1 MIKGIYE
8 THINVENLETS
19 IEFYQNVLG
28 LEKCGY
34 NDERRIAFFWVG
46 KPQEYMLGLW
56 EKPKSEIVK
65 MHFAFRCD
73 KEDIL
78 NNSISFLKERN
89 LNPYNFLK
97 DNNEIPMVFSWMPAL
112 AIYFDDPDGH
122 CLEFI
127 SILEGQPKPE
137 LGIITFEEWER
148 ETKKINPP
156 RRTKI
161 KELAGR
167 VN

>member
-1 MIKGIYE
+1 M
-8 THINVENLETS
+8 
-19 IEFYQNVLG
+19 LG

-34 NDERRIAFFWVG
+34 DDERRIAFFWVG

-56 EKPKSEIVK
+56 EKPQSEIIK

-78 NNSISFLKERN
+78 NKSILFLKERN
-89 LNPYNFLK
+89 LKPYNFLK

-122 CLEFI
+122 CVEFI
-127 SILEGQPKPE
+127 SILEGEAKPE

-148 ETKKINPP
+148 QTQTNKL
-156 RRTKI
+156 
-161 KELAGR
+161 KE
-167 VN
+167 

>member
-73 KEDIL
+73 KDDIL

-89 LNPYNFLK
+89 LKPYNFLK
-97 DNNEIPMVFSWMPAL
+97 DNKEIPMVFSWMPAL

-137 LGIITFEEWER
+137 LGIITFDEWER
-148 ETKKINPP
+148 ETKIN
-156 RRTKI
+156 K
-161 KELAGR
+161 
-167 VN
+167 

>member
-8 THINVENLETS
+8 THINVENLEAS

-137 LGIITFEEWER
+137 LGIITFDEWER
-148 ETKKINPP
+148 ETK
-156 RRTKI
+156 I
-161 KELAGR
+161 KKQTE
-167 VN
+167 

>member
-89 LNPYNFLK
+89 L
-97 DNNEIPMVFSWMPAL
+97 
-112 AIYFDDPDGH
+112 
-122 CLEFI
+122 
-127 SILEGQPKPE
+127 
-137 LGIITFEEWER
+137 
-148 ETKKINPP
+148 
-156 RRTKI
+156 
-161 KELAGR
+161 
-167 VN
+167 

>member
-8 THINVENLETS
+8 THINVENLEAS

-46 KPQEYMLGLW
+46 KPQEYMLGIW

-89 LNPYNFLK
+89 LKPYNFLK
-97 DNNEIPMVFSWMPAL
+97 DNNETPMVFSWMPAL

-127 SILEGQPKPE
+127 SILEGQQKPE
-137 LGIITFEEWER
+137 LGIITFDEWER
-148 ETKKINPP
+148 ETKI
-156 RRTKI
+156 
-161 KELAGR
+161 
-167 VN
+167 

>member
-8 THINVENLETS
+8 THINVENLEAS

-78 NNSISFLKERN
+78 YNSISFLNDRN
-89 LNPYNFLK
+89 LKPYNFLK

-127 SILEGQPKPE
+127 SILEGEPKPE
-137 LGIITFEEWER
+137 LGIITYDEWER
-148 ETKKINPP
+148 QTKTNI
-156 RRTKI
+156 
-161 KELAGR
+161 
-167 VN
+167 

>member
-8 THINVENLETS
+8 THINVENLEAS

-89 LNPYNFLK
+89 LKPYNFLK
-97 DNNEIPMVFSWMPAL
+97 DNKEIPMVFSWMPAL

-127 SILEGQPKPE
+127 SIIEGQPKPE

-148 ETKKINPP
+148 D
-156 RRTKI
+156 TKI
-161 KELAGR
+161 
-167 VN
+167 

>member
-8 THINVENLETS
+8 THINVENLEAS

-46 KPQEYMLGLW
+46 KPQEYMLGIW

-137 LGIITFEEWER
+137 LGIITFDEWER
-148 ETKKINPP
+148 ETKI
-156 RRTKI
+156 
-161 KELAGR
+161 
-167 VN
+167 

>member
-1 MIKGIYE
+1 MIKGIFE

-46 KPQEYMLGLW
+46 KPKEYMLGLW

-78 NNSISFLKERN
+78 NKSIPFLKERN
-89 LNPYNFLK
+89 LKPYNFLN

-112 AIYFDDPDGH
+112 SIYFDDPDGH

-127 SILEGQPKPE
+127 SVLEGQPKTE
-137 LGIITFEEWER
+137 LGIITYEEWKK
-148 ETKKINPP
+148 ETEVDKQ
-156 RRTKI
+156 T
-161 KELAGR
+161 E
-167 VN
+167 

>member
-8 THINVENLETS
+8 THINVENLERS
-19 IEFYQNVLG
+19 IDFYKNVLG
-28 LEKCGY
+28 LEQCICP
-34 NDERRIAFFWVG
+34 DTRRIVFFWVG

-56 EKPKSEIVK
+56 EKPKEEIVK

-78 NNSISFLKERN
+78 NRSIDFLESKN
-89 LNPYNFLK
+89 IKPYNFLN
-97 DNNEIPMVFSWMPAL
+97 DGRRIPLVFAWMPAL

-127 SILEGQPKPE
+127 SILDGKPNRE
-137 LGIITFEEWER
+137 LGIITFEEW
-148 ETKKINPP
+148 TGYLDDKS
-156 RRTKI
+156 
-161 KELAGR
+161 
-167 VN
+167 VS

>member
-34 NDERRIAFFWVG
+34 NDDRRIAFFWVG

-89 LNPYNFLK
+89 LKPYNFLK
-97 DNNEIPMVFSWMPAL
+97 DNNEIPMVFSWML
-112 AIYFDDPDGH
+112 QAIYFDDPDGH

-137 LGIITFEEWER
+137 LGIITFDEWER
-148 ETKKINPP
+148 ETKINKQ
-156 RRTKI
+156 T
-161 KELAGR
+161 E
-167 VN
+167 

>member
-8 THINVENLETS
+8 THINVENLEAS

-89 LNPYNFLK
+89 LKPYNFLK

-127 SILEGQPKPE
+127 SILEGRPKPE
-137 LGIITFEEWER
+137 LGIITFDEWER
-148 ETKKINPP
+148 ETKI
-156 RRTKI
+156 
-161 KELAGR
+161 
-167 VN
+167 

>member
-8 THINVENLETS
+8 THINVENLEAS

-46 KPQEYMLGLW
+46 KPQEYMLGIW

-89 LNPYNFLK
+89 LNPYNFIK

-137 LGIITFEEWER
+137 LGIITFDEWER
-148 ETKKINPP
+148 ETKI
-156 RRTKI
+156 
-161 KELAGR
+161 
-167 VN
+167 

>member
-8 THINVENLETS
+8 THINVENLEAS

-46 KPQEYMLGLW
+46 KPQEYMLGIW

-89 LNPYNFLK
+89 LKPYNFLK

-137 LGIITFEEWER
+137 LGIITFDEWER
-148 ETKKINPP
+148 ETKINKQ
-156 RRTKI
+156 T
-161 KELAGR
+161 E
-167 VN
+167 

>member
-8 THINVENLETS
+8 THINVENLEAS

-73 KEDIL
+73 KDDIL

-89 LNPYNFLK
+89 LKPYNFLK
-97 DNNEIPMVFSWMPAL
+97 DNKEIPMVFSWMPAL

-137 LGIITFEEWER
+137 LGIITFDEWER
-148 ETKKINPP
+148 ETKIN
-156 RRTKI
+156 K
-161 KELAGR
+161 
-167 VN
+167 

>member
-8 THINVENLETS
+8 THINVENLEAS

-89 LNPYNFLK
+89 LKPYNFLK

-137 LGIITFEEWER
+137 LGIITFDEWER
-148 ETKKINPP
+148 ETK
-156 RRTKI
+156 I
-161 KELAGR
+161 KKQTE
-167 VN
+167 